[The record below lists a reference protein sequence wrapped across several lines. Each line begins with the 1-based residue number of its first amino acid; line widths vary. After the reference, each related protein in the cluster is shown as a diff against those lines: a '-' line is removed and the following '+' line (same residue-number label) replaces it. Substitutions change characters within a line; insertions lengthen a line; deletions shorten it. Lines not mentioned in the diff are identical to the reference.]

1 MDICNRE
8 GILLIEEAFDTWY
21 DGKKTYD
28 YGRFFEKKSI
38 HGDMTWAEFDIKQM
52 VERGK
57 NAPSIIMWS
66 LGNEI
71 WETNQTKAVQTAKNL
86 NKWVKEVDPTRPTT
100 MGEDKFRMGTG
111 QGTHEAVADIIDVVG
126 FNYAEDNYDSL
137 REKHPKWKIYGSE
150 NSSATRSR
158 GVYSHPE
165 QTLQMHTH
173 QDKQQSSYDNDHV
186 GWGKTAEEAW
196 KRDRDRGYI
205 SGEYIWTGF
214 DYIGEP
220 TPYYGSYPA
229 KSSYFG
235 AIDTAGFPK
244 DIYYF
249 YQSQWSSKPMV
260 HLLPHWSFENDDSI
274 KVDGDKILVYAY
286 TNANSVDLYYNE
298 DVNSKELGELVA
310 TDTYEVTVDVVDE
323 NGTIV
328 PNADNLIN
336 FEISGNGK
344 IVGVDNGNAASV
356 ERYKDNKRK
365 ADHGK
370 ALVIV
375 QSDSNEGSFTLTA
388 TSEGLSTDN
397 IKVYSV
403 NEEDMDKEEIVGY
416 DVSDI
421 VVPVNGELNLQ
432 DKVTALYSNGSK
444 GEVPVT
450 WEEVSSDKLSKAGIF
465 KVTGTTEDSDIPIE
479 VTVIVKDIIGIL
491 DSRVLTS
498 VNDKVE
504 LPKEVSAIFNDGS
517 IENHPVTWDRELTD
531 EDVNSVKTVEIEGT
545 VEGVSGLKA
554 KLIVTISDKVKMKNI
569 ALNEG
574 KDFPK
579 AFTTYEG
586 SDNIN
591 NINDGVISKNN
602 SPQNRWTNWGKPGGN
617 YDDYVGIEFSKAY
630 SINKIGLSL
639 YKDHGVEIPS
649 EIIVEYLDG
658 EEWKEVKNQ
667 SKKTGF
673 SEEGTEEI
681 TFNTVKTSKIRAL
694 LKEDTNANKAVGL
707 TEFEVYSNVL
717 VSEGTSLLKEIKVND
732 KAIENFKEDTK
743 NYAINLP
750 YGSKVPKVTA
760 VAKLI

>member
-1 MDICNRE
+1 
-8 GILLIEEAFDTWY
+8 
-21 DGKKTYD
+21 
-28 YGRFFEKKSI
+28 
-38 HGDMTWAEFDIKQM
+38 
-52 VERGK
+52 
-57 NAPSIIMWS
+57 
-66 LGNEI
+66 
-71 WETNQTKAVQTAKNL
+71 
-86 NKWVKEVDPTRPTT
+86 
-100 MGEDKFRMGTG
+100 
-111 QGTHEAVADIIDVVG
+111 
-126 FNYAEDNYDSL
+126 
-137 REKHPKWKIYGSE
+137 
-150 NSSATRSR
+150 
-158 GVYSHPE
+158 
-165 QTLQMHTH
+165 MHTH

-196 KRDRDRGYI
+196 KRDRDRVYI

-260 HLLPHWSFENDDSI
+260 HLLPHWNFENDDSI

-298 DVNSKELGELVA
+298 DVNSKELGELVG
-310 TDTYEVTVDVVDE
+310 TDTYEVTNAGYNKSYKETKEGKLHLEFKVQYKPGKLTAVAKDKNGKEIARDEVKTAKEAKKLNLTADRQVVKANGSDLSYITVDVVDE

-336 FEISGNGK
+336 FEVSGNGK

-375 QSDSNEGSFTLTA
+375 QSDSNAGSFTLTA

-403 NEEDMDKEEIVGY
+403 NEEDTDKMEIVGY
-416 DVSDI
+416 DVNDI
-421 VVPVNGELNLQ
+421 TVPVNGKLELQ

-444 GEVPVT
+444 GEVAVT
-450 WEEVSSDKLSKAGIF
+450 WEEVSSDKLSKAGTF
-465 KVTGTTEDSDIPIE
+465 KVTGTTEESDIPVE

-491 DSRVLTS
+491 DSRVLTGI
-498 VNDKVE
+498 NDKVE

-517 IENHPVTWDRELTD
+517 IENHPVTWDRELTE

-554 KLIVTISDKVKMKNI
+554 KVIVTVSDKFKIKNI

-602 SPQNRWTNWGKPGGN
+602 SPQI
-617 YDDYVGIEFSKAY
+617 D
-630 SINKIGLSL
+630 GLT
-639 YKDHGVEIPS
+639 GVNQVEIMM
-649 EIIVEYLDG
+649 IM
-658 EEWKEVKNQ
+658 
-667 SKKTGF
+667 
-673 SEEGTEEI
+673 
-681 TFNTVKTSKIRAL
+681 
-694 LKEDTNANKAVGL
+694 
-707 TEFEVYSNVL
+707 
-717 VSEGTSLLKEIKVND
+717 
-732 KAIENFKEDTK
+732 
-743 NYAINLP
+743 
-750 YGSKVPKVTA
+750 
-760 VAKLI
+760 

>member
-1 MDICNRE
+1 
-8 GILLIEEAFDTWY
+8 A
-21 DGKKTYD
+21 
-28 YGRFFEKKSI
+28 
-38 HGDMTWAEFDIKQM
+38 
-52 VERGK
+52 
-57 NAPSIIMWS
+57 
-66 LGNEI
+66 
-71 WETNQTKAVQTAKNL
+71 KAVQTAKNL
-86 NKWVKEVDPTRPTT
+86 NKWVKDVDPTRPTT
-100 MGEDKFRMGTG
+100 MGEDKFRMGNG

-137 REKHPKWKIYGSE
+137 REKHPDWKIYGSE

-260 HLLPHWSFENDDSI
+260 HLLPHWNFENDDSI

-298 DVNSKELGELVA
+298 DVNSKELGELVG
-310 TDTYEVTVDVVDE
+310 TDTYEVTNAGYNKSYKETKEGKLHLEFKVQYKPGKLTAVAKDKNGKEIARDEVKTAKEAKKLNLTADRQVVKANGSDLSYITVDVVDE

-336 FEISGNGK
+336 FEVSGNGK

-375 QSDSNEGSFTLTA
+375 QSDSNAGSFTLTA

-403 NEEDMDKEEIVGY
+403 NEEDTDKMEIVGY
-416 DVSDI
+416 DVNDI
-421 VVPVNGELNLQ
+421 TVPVNGKIELQ

-444 GEVPVT
+444 GEVAVT
-450 WEEVSSDKLSKAGIF
+450 WEEVSSDKLSKAGTF
-465 KVTGTTEDSDIPIE
+465 KVTGTTEESDIPVE
-479 VTVIVKDIIGIL
+479 VTVIVK
-491 DSRVLTS
+491 
-498 VNDKVE
+498 
-504 LPKEVSAIFNDGS
+504 
-517 IENHPVTWDRELTD
+517 
-531 EDVNSVKTVEIEGT
+531 
-545 VEGVSGLKA
+545 
-554 KLIVTISDKVKMKNI
+554 
-569 ALNEG
+569 
-574 KDFPK
+574 
-579 AFTTYEG
+579 
-586 SDNIN
+586 
-591 NINDGVISKNN
+591 
-602 SPQNRWTNWGKPGGN
+602 
-617 YDDYVGIEFSKAY
+617 
-630 SINKIGLSL
+630 
-639 YKDHGVEIPS
+639 
-649 EIIVEYLDG
+649 
-658 EEWKEVKNQ
+658 
-667 SKKTGF
+667 
-673 SEEGTEEI
+673 
-681 TFNTVKTSKIRAL
+681 
-694 LKEDTNANKAVGL
+694 
-707 TEFEVYSNVL
+707 
-717 VSEGTSLLKEIKVND
+717 
-732 KAIENFKEDTK
+732 
-743 NYAINLP
+743 
-750 YGSKVPKVTA
+750 
-760 VAKLI
+760 